1 MNAKVTARSLA
12 VIFTLLFLLT
22 LTPGVSAQCVKC
34 KSSAGC
40 FVCAPSANG
49 GCECSPV
56 MCEDCVL
63 SFPCPGPRPCD
74 RTPAITGLSFDA
86 TLIREVAQ
94 RHPRFA
100 IMLAS
105 LNKTG
110 GLKGWARVSSMP
122 ARLDSSEV
130 ENWLKPSAETKEFF
144 QEYHKRHVP
153 DAGPV
158 EYEFTLEG
166 DSKTRAVVH
175 GKVLSGFPD
184 DPAGT
189 QMRVEIENGKV
200 VRWEVY

>member
-1 MNAKVTARSLA
+1 MNAKVTVRSFA
-12 VIFTLLFLLT
+12 VTFTLLCLLI
-22 LTPGVSAQCVKC
+22 LTPVVSAQCVKC
-34 KSSAGC
+34 KSSGGR
-40 FVCAPSANG
+40 FVCGPSANG

-56 MCEDCVL
+56 MCEDCVV
-63 SFPCPGPRPCD
+63 SIPCPGPHPCD
-74 RTPAITGLSFDA
+74 RTPALTGLGFDVK
-86 TLIREVAQ
+86 LIREVAQ

-130 ENWLKPSAETKEFF
+130 ENWLKPRAEAKEFF
-144 QEYHKRHVP
+144 QEYQKRRVP
-153 DAGPV
+153 GADPV

-166 DSKTRAVVH
+166 DSKTRGVVR
-175 GKVLSGFPD
+175 GKVLTGFPD

-189 QMRVEIENGKV
+189 QLRIEIENEKV
-200 VRWEVY
+200 ARWEVY